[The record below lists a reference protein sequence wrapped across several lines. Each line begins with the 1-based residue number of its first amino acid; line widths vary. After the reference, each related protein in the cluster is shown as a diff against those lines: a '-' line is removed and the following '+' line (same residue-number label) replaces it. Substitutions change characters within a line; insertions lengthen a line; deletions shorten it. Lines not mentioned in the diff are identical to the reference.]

1 MVFVALQGAV
11 EGKGFLASALENQ
24 HGGNRF
30 MSLLASFSLS
40 ASRHFTLFVLFS
52 VLHFSFSF
60 ALVYLL
66 FLDLS
71 GSSV

>member
-1 MVFVALQGAV
+1 MTR
-11 EGKGFLASALENQ
+11 FLAAALKNQ
-24 HGGNRF
+24 HGGNWF
-30 MSLLASFSLS
+30 MSLLGSFSLS

-52 VLHFSFSF
+52 VYISLVSFSF